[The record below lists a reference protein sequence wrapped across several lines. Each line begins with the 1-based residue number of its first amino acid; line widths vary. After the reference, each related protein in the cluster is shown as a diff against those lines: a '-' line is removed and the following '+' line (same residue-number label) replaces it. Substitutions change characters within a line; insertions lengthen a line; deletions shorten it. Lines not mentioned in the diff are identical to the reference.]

1 MFHLD
6 WSDSQALWLNITNL
20 SLGIV
25 TLLALAL
32 VGVSLAQEWIARR
45 RGAREVDGLD
55 AEISHMLHVPELGM
69 TMADGGEPKK
79 NNTRK

>member
-1 MFHLD
+1 MFHID
-6 WSDSQALWLNITNL
+6 WSDPQTLWLNITNL

-25 TLLALAL
+25 TLLALTL

-45 RGAREVDGLD
+45 RRAREVDGLD
-55 AEISHMLHVPELGM
+55 TELSHMLHIPELGM

-79 NNTRK
+79 NSPRK